1 MEELKAA
8 LEEILRSGQIYI
20 ERLYPYQK
28 AGILQLI
35 RKKGEILEEEYL
47 AEGIA
52 VKAYVSR
59 EIYEKV

>member
-1 MEELKAA
+1 M
-8 LEEILRSGQIYI
+8 RSGQIYI